1 MLHSLRLRFTDKPLT
16 LVVTG
21 VEKWAPERSKRH
33 GRRDGSD
40 FQTSGRRLQRRPRT
54 GSADELDG
62 QMDYW

>member
-40 FQTSGRRLQRRPRT
+40 FQTSGRRLQRRAPHRQRRRT
-54 GSADELDG
+54 RWPDG
-62 QMDYW
+62 LL